1 MSKKIL
7 LACQFGMSTSM
18 LVKKMQ
24 DTAKSQSI
32 DVEITALSIN
42 DGIKKIHDFDVV
54 LLGPQIRFNKG
65 KFDAASEGKVPVQVI
80 DMRKYGAID
89 GAGVLEDALKLI
101 HKGE

>member
-18 LVKKMQ
+18 LVERMKEA
-24 DTAKSQSI
+24 AKAKELE
-32 DVEITALSIN
+32 VEIAALPIN
-42 DGIKKIHDFDVV
+42 EGLKKVQEYDVV

-65 KFDAASEGKVPVQVI
+65 KFEAASAGKVPVVVI

-89 GAGVLEDALKLI
+89 GGSVLEDALKEI
-101 HKGE
+101 K